1 MTKSKWVLAGAV
13 AVAVTFLAGAAAPS
27 AFAGGGK
34 HAGKRAAKAAQASA
48 QTAREKRRSAAEV
61 LASLGV
67 TDEQRT
73 LVLAKA
79 REAAPIVASA
89 RDEAR
94 RAVARAWA
102 SAGDGAAT
110 DRKAVRAAVKT
121 EIQAIR
127 EKARG
132 QIEPLARE
140 IVASLTP
147 EQRQK
152 LQETMSKRGRTLDD
166 AKLTRFAARLIS
178 RPMTVSYLEAR
189 AAK

>member
-1 MTKSKWVLAGAV
+1 MTKSKWVLAGVV
-13 AVAVTFLAGAAAPS
+13 AVLAGAVAPS
-27 AFAGGGK
+27 ALAGGGK
-34 HAGKRAAKAAQASA
+34 HAGKRAAKAAQAVK
-48 QTAREKRRSAAEV
+48 EKRRNAAEV

-67 TDEQRT
+67 TDEQRA

-94 RAVARAWA
+94 RAVARAWV
-102 SAGDGAAT
+102 SAGTGAAT

-140 IVASLTP
+140 VVASLTP

-152 LQETMSKRGRTLDD
+152 LQDAVARRGRTLDD